1 MIRLPPR
8 STRTDTLFPY
18 TTLFRSCRGWSCPR
32 RSCPRPAP
40 GDRPVIARRLG
51 IVGIGLGRDRAD
63 ARFALGDRGAAVEDA
78 QHRVVPPL
86 VPMVEPDQLAA
97 LACEGPAEDM
107 VARGLAA
114 PPILAHLQL
123 LPRIFS

>member
-86 VPMVEPDQLAA
+86 VAMVEPDQLAA
-97 LACEGPAEDM
+97 LACEGLAEDL
-107 VARGLAA
+107 VGRGQIGRASWRERVC
-114 PPILAHLQL
+114 QDG
-123 LPRIFS
+123 